1 MHPNLEEIKADLARV
16 RAQLT
21 TLVEQTPAAKFEH
34 HPKSGGWT
42 GTGIIQHLGKVEGSA
57 TKLLEGLF
65 AKALAD
71 GMALETKTVSW
82 VGTIARFNVQ
92 DRTRKINA
100 PERLYP
106 EAAPDLTA
114 SWESLQAVRGRL
126 HRAME
131 SVDGRDLTVVS
142 HPHPIF
148 GPLNGY
154 EWIAMVGQ
162 HEERHLTQL
171 RETLSEA
178 SSDAN
183 RSISSNCGEHCSSSK
198 VTPAS

>member
-1 MHPNLEEIKADLARV
+1 MHPNLEEIDADLTRI
-16 RAQLT
+16 RAELAQIIAT
-21 TLVEQTPAAKFEH
+21 TPAEKFEH
-34 HPKSGGWT
+34 HPKNGGWT
-42 GTGIIQHLGKVEGSA
+42 GTGIVQHLGKVEGAA

-71 GMALETKTVSW
+71 GMAAETKTVSW
-82 VGTIARFNVQ
+82 VSSIARFNVQ
-92 DRTRKINA
+92 DRTTKINA

-106 EAAPDLTA
+106 DAAPDLTA
-114 SWESLQAVRGRL
+114 SWTSLQAVRDRL
-126 HRAME
+126 HRAVA

-142 HPHPIF
+142 YPHPIF

-154 EWIAMVGQ
+154 EWIVMIGQ

-178 SSDAN
+178 
-183 RSISSNCGEHCSSSK
+183 
-198 VTPAS
+198 

>member
-1 MHPNLEEIKADLARV
+1 MHPNLEEIKTDLARV
-16 RAQLT
+16 RAELAKIIA
-21 TLVEQTPAAKFEH
+21 ETPPDKFEH
-34 HPKSGGWT
+34 QPQDGGWT
-42 GTGIIQHLGKVEGSA
+42 GTGIVQHLGKVEGAA
-57 TKLLEGLF
+57 TKLVEGLF

-71 GMALETKTVSW
+71 GMAMETKTVSW
-82 VGTIARFNVQ
+82 VRSLDRFNVQ
-92 DRTRKINA
+92 DRSTKINA

-114 SWESLQAVRGRL
+114 SWESLQAVRDRL
-126 HRAME
+126 HRAMA

-142 HPHPIF
+142 YPHPIF

-154 EWIAMVGQ
+154 EWIAMIGQ

-178 SSDAN
+178 
-183 RSISSNCGEHCSSSK
+183 
-198 VTPAS
+198 

>member
-1 MHPNLEEIKADLARV
+1 MHPNLEEIKTDLARV
-16 RAQLT
+16 RADLAKIIAS
-21 TLVEQTPAAKFEH
+21 TPAAKFEH
-34 HPKSGGWT
+34 RPKNGGWT

-71 GMALETKTVSW
+71 GMQLETKTVSW
-82 VGTIARFNVQ
+82 VRSIARLNVQ
-92 DRTRKINA
+92 YRTTKRNA

-106 EAAPDLTA
+106 AAAPDLTA
-114 SWESLQAVRGRL
+114 SWESLQAVRDRL

-131 SVDGRDLTVVS
+131 SVDGRDLTVVT

-178 SSDAN
+178 
-183 RSISSNCGEHCSSSK
+183 
-198 VTPAS
+198 